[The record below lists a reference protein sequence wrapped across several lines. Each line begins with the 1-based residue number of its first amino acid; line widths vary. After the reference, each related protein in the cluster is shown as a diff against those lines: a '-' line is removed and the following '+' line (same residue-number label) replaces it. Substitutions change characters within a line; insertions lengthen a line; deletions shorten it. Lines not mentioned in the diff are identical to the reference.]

1 MKLSLC
7 EYIFNDSFELFV
19 KTVHILKKKYFYT
32 IVIGISDH
40 KIIAM

>member
-19 KTVHILKKKYFYT
+19 KTVHILKTYFYT
-32 IVIGISDH
+32 NVIGISYH